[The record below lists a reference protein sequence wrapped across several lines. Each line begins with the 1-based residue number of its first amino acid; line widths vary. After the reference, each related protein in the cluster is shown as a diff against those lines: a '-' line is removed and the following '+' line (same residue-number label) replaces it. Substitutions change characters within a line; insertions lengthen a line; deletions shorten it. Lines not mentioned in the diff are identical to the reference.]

1 MSVINKVSEASCCG
15 CGACV
20 AVCQR
25 HCLQMKQDN
34 NGWFRPLLSLR
45 ACNEC
50 GLCESV
56 CPVLAPKTLRE
67 QSENV
72 FAAKAKSKSIRIKSS
87 SGGVF
92 ATLANHIIE
101 QQGIV
106 CAARFASP
114 TRLIHD
120 FCSKKEDLPG
130 YMGSKYLQSDMSDC
144 YLKTK
149 NYLLQ
154 GVKVLFVGTPCQ
166 VMALKLYL
174 KKTYPE
180 LITMEIVCHGVPSQ
194 KAWQNYLEA
203 ICRRTKTKPES
214 ITGIEFRNKDRSWS
228 EYSMKIST
236 PKGSIHRKTR
246 RNDLFLKAF
255 QSNLLQRDCCFSCP
269 AKSVETKSDIVA
281 GDYWGVDNFHRD
293 IADDRGVSCLIVRNK
308 SLLQLIKS
316 LPLELTATKY
326 EYIAA
331 SNPAIERSARPNPK
345 REQYLQSLA
354 CKDFIEATKPLVQ
367 TPLSQKTRLAINNF
381 KHSLLIL
388 LQRIKPYR

>member
-101 QQGIV
+101 QQGVV

-114 TRLIHD
+114 TKLIHD
-120 FCSKKEDLPG
+120 FCSKKEDL
-130 YMGSKYLQSDMSDC
+130 
-144 YLKTK
+144 
-149 NYLLQ
+149 Q
-154 GVKVLFVGTPCQ
+154 G
-166 VMALKLYL
+166 
-174 KKTYPE
+174 
-180 LITMEIVCHGVPSQ
+180 
-194 KAWQNYLEA
+194 
-203 ICRRTKTKPES
+203 
-214 ITGIEFRNKDRSWS
+214 
-228 EYSMKIST
+228 
-236 PKGSIHRKTR
+236 
-246 RNDLFLKAF
+246 
-255 QSNLLQRDCCFSCP
+255 
-269 AKSVETKSDIVA
+269 
-281 GDYWGVDNFHRD
+281 
-293 IADDRGVSCLIVRNK
+293 
-308 SLLQLIKS
+308 
-316 LPLELTATKY
+316 
-326 EYIAA
+326 
-331 SNPAIERSARPNPK
+331 
-345 REQYLQSLA
+345 
-354 CKDFIEATKPLVQ
+354 
-367 TPLSQKTRLAINNF
+367 
-381 KHSLLIL
+381 
-388 LQRIKPYR
+388 

>member
-1 MSVINKVSEASCCG
+1 MSVISKVSEAACCG

-20 AVCQR
+20 AACQR

-34 NGWFRPLLSLR
+34 NGWSRPVLSLR
-45 ACNEC
+45 ACNDC

-56 CPVLAPKTLRE
+56 CPVLAPKTARE
-67 QSENV
+67 QSEDV
-72 FAAKAKSKSIRIKSS
+72 FAAKAQSKSTLAKSS

-92 ATLANHIIE
+92 ATLAHHIIE
-101 QQGIV
+101 QQGVV
-106 CAARFASP
+106 CAARFALP
-114 TRLIHD
+114 TKLFHD
-120 FCSKKEDLPG
+120 FCTRKEDLSD
-130 YMGSKYLQSDMSDC
+130 YMGSKYLQSDMTDC
-144 YLKTK
+144 YQKIK

-174 KKTYPE
+174 KKPYPD

-203 ICRRTKTKPES
+203 ICRWAKTSPES

-228 EYSMKIST
+228 EYSLKISSSEGT
-236 PKGSIHRKTR
+236 IHRKTR

-255 QSNLLQRDCCFSCP
+255 QANLLQRDCCFSCP
-269 AKSVETKSDIVA
+269 AKSVETKSDLVA

-293 IADDRGVSCLIVRNK
+293 IYDDRGVSCLIVRNK
-308 SLLQLIKS
+308 SLLGLIKS
-316 LPLELTATKY
+316 LPLELTASKY

-331 SNPAIERSARPNPK
+331 SNPAVERSAIPNPK
-345 REQYLQSLA
+345 REQYLQSLLS
-354 CKDFIEATKPLVQ
+354 KDFIQATKPLVR
-367 TPLSQKTRLAINNF
+367 TPLSQKTRLAINSF
-381 KHSLLIL
+381 KHRLLNAL
-388 LQRIKPYR
+388 RRIKQSR

>member
-101 QQGIV
+101 QQGVV

-120 FCSKKEDLPG
+120 FCSKKRRPAG
-130 YMGSKYLQSDMSDC
+130 
-144 YLKTK
+144 
-149 NYLLQ
+149 
-154 GVKVLFVGTPCQ
+154 
-166 VMALKLYL
+166 LY
-174 KKTYPE
+174 
-180 LITMEIVCHGVPSQ
+180 G
-194 KAWQNYLEA
+194 
-203 ICRRTKTKPES
+203 
-214 ITGIEFRNKDRSWS
+214 F
-228 EYSMKIST
+228 KIS
-236 PKGSIHRKTR
+236 SIRYVGLLFEDKKLPPAR
-246 RNDLFLKAF
+246 RESTLCGNTLPSHGTQTLPQKNI
-255 QSNLLQRDCCFSCP
+255 SRTYHN
-269 AKSVETKSDIVA
+269 
-281 GDYWGVDNFHRD
+281 GN
-293 IADDRGVSCLIVRNK
+293 
-308 SLLQLIKS
+308 S
-316 LPLELTATKY
+316 LP
-326 EYIAA
+326 
-331 SNPAIERSARPNPK
+331 RSAFSK
-345 REQYLQSLA
+345 GLA
-354 CKDFIEATKPLVQ
+354 KLP
-367 TPLSQKTRLAINNF
+367 
-381 KHSLLIL
+381 
-388 LQRIKPYR
+388 

>member
-1 MSVINKVSEASCCG
+1 MSVIIKVSEAACCG

-20 AVCQR
+20 AACQR

-34 NGWFRPLLSLR
+34 NGWSRPVLSLR
-45 ACNEC
+45 ACNDC

-56 CPVLAPKTLRE
+56 CPVLAPKTAGE
-67 QSENV
+67 QSEDV
-72 FAAKAKSKSIRIKSS
+72 FAAKAKSKSILVKSS

-92 ATLANHIIE
+92 ATLAHHIIE
-101 QQGIV
+101 QQGVV
-106 CAARFASP
+106 CAARFALP
-114 TRLIHD
+114 TKLVHD
-120 FCSKKEDLPG
+120 FCTKKEDLSD
-130 YMGSKYLQSDMSDC
+130 YMGSKYLQSDMTDC

-174 KKTYPE
+174 KKSYPD

-203 ICRRTKTKPES
+203 ICRRAKTSPES

-228 EYSMKIST
+228 EYSLKISSSEGT
-236 PKGSIHRKTR
+236 IHRKTR

-255 QSNLLQRDCCFSCP
+255 QANLLQRDCCFSCP
-269 AKSVETKSDIVA
+269 AKSVETKSDLVA

-293 IADDRGVSCLIVRNK
+293 IYDDRGVSCLIVRNK
-308 SLLQLIKS
+308 SLLGLIKS
-316 LPLELTATKY
+316 LPLELTASKY

-331 SNPAIERSARPNPK
+331 SNPAVERSARPNPK
-345 REQYLQSLA
+345 REQYLQNLLS
-354 CKDFIEATKPLVQ
+354 KDFIQATKPLVR
-367 TPLSQKTRLAINNF
+367 TPLSQKTRLAINSF
-381 KHSLLIL
+381 KHRLINAL
-388 LQRIKPYR
+388 RRIKQSR